1 MTGLPV
7 VASPDALGKAWFAV
21 LANVSTS
28 WPVVE
33 CRLRCL
39 LWVGIGVLTLFAE
52 EVVQEAVPGCAV
64 GARRGSVA
72 VVEGCCCA
80 LRAVHHATDSRRH
93 TPTALRL
100 MFPER

>member
-21 LANVSTS
+21 LANVSAS

-39 LWVGIGVLTLFAE
+39 LWVGIRILTLFTE
-52 EVVQEAVPGCAV
+52 EVVQEAVPGSTI
-64 GARRGSVA
+64 GARR
-72 VVEGCCCA
+72 
-80 LRAVHHATDSRRH
+80 
-93 TPTALRL
+93 
-100 MFPER
+100 